1 MKKTHFVYLFFSF
14 LIAGFVQV
22 PSISW
27 AQDTVAPP
35 ELDQGAP
42 PHHFK
47 NSKKIIQDNL
57 RNAREHYNNDETIA
71 RTEDRM
77 LEKIDEIIVRVVISA
92 VVGTGVAEVVV
103 EGNRIYILVTQKS
116 SNTQLSRSLW
126 SKSLLFLANNLT
138 EIMVSFFK
146 KMYIP
151 L

>member
-47 NSKKIIQDNL
+47 NSKKIIHDNL
-57 RNAREHYNNDETIA
+57 RNAPKR
-71 RTEDRM
+71 
-77 LEKIDEIIVRVVISA
+77 
-92 VVGTGVAEVVV
+92 
-103 EGNRIYILVTQKS
+103 
-116 SNTQLSRSLW
+116 
-126 SKSLLFLANNLT
+126 
-138 EIMVSFFK
+138 
-146 KMYIP
+146 
-151 L
+151 